1 MLNYNKVVRQSS
13 NQKNRSKSILNNVNK
28 SHTTS
33 MNLRIS
39 ADLMSDFAN
48 IPLKNIINRN

>member
-1 MLNYNKVVRQSS
+1 MLNYNKIVRQSS

-28 SHTTS
+28 AHTTS